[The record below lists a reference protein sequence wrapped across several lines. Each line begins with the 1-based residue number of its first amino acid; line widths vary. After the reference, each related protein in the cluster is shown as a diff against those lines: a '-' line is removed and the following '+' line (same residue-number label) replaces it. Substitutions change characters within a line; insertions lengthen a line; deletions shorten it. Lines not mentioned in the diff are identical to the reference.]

1 MQTLERIGSA
11 AGRKKWSPNNIGRLY
26 ASPQRKNNLMGAIQL
41 KAVTKIF
48 GSLRAVD
55 RASFHVAEG
64 DFVSI
69 LGPSGCGKT
78 TLLRMIAG
86 FETPNEGEILIG
98 GVPIAHL
105 PPWKRNIGVVFQS
118 YALFPYLTVF
128 DNVAF
133 GLRMRKTSRSDM
145 ASQIEKV
152 LEIVGL
158 AGLHDRYPRQLSG
171 GQAQRVAL
179 ARAIVYKP
187 EVLLLDEPLSNL
199 DARLRDEMR
208 FELIRIQNETGVTT
222 LFVTHDQSE
231 ALAISDSIVVMNNS
245 VVCQVGPPEE
255 IWAHPSSVFVADF
268 VGVENIFRGKIA
280 EENGSAKFQF
290 DVADEYALA
299 FSKPKYEK
307 KGVCAAGIRGRDV
320 CIVDGEAEGHLTI
333 PGKVLGASYQGHE
346 RVYEIDTP
354 LSNRPITAV
363 IEASQIISDTVKV
376 AFPYNKFLWL
386 KDE

>member
-1 MQTLERIGSA
+1 MSG
-11 AGRKKWSPNNIGRLY
+11 
-26 ASPQRKNNLMGAIQL
+26 IQL
-41 KAVTKIF
+41 NTVTKIF

-55 RASFHVAEG
+55 QASFQVAEG

-98 GVPIAHL
+98 GVPVAHL

-133 GLRMRKTSRSDM
+133 GLRMRK
-145 ASQIEKV
+145 ASQSDIASHIEKV
-152 LEIVGL
+152 LEVVGL
-158 AGLHDRYPRQLSG
+158 TGLHDRYPRQLSG

-208 FELIRIQNETGVTT
+208 FELQRIQNETGVTT
-222 LFVTHDQSE
+222 VFVTHDQNE
-231 ALAISDSIVVMNNS
+231 ALAISDSIVVMNKS
-245 VVCQVGPPEE
+245 VVCQVGTPEE
-255 IWAHPSSVFVADF
+255 IWAHPTSVFVADF
-268 VGVENIFRGKIA
+268 VGVENIFRGRMV
-280 EENGSAKFQF
+280 EETGLTKFQF
-290 DVADEYALA
+290 DDANEYKLA
-299 FSKPKYEK
+299 FSEPYSENEN
-307 KGVCAAGIRGRDV
+307 VCAAGIRGRDV
-320 CIVDGEAEGHLTI
+320 CIVDGETEGFLTV

-354 LSNRPITAV
+354 LASRPITAV
-363 IEASQIISDTVKV
+363 VEATQMISDTVYV
-376 AFPYNKFLWL
+376 AFPHKKFLWL
-386 KDE
+386 ENE